1 MHDLSLFD
9 LYRRLLAI
17 VIGTYA
23 MVRTISFVWRWQ
35 AFGRSG
41 SRTEAILRRYVF
53 TVLLG
58 VRVRR
63 FWFEFLQIGGLI
75 AVLAYLLHLHR

>member
-1 MHDLSLFD
+1 MFD
-9 LYRRLLAI
+9 LYRRLLVTAI
-17 VIGTYA
+17 ATYA
-23 MVRTISFVWRWQ
+23 TVRTVSFVWRWQ

-41 SRTEAILRRYVF
+41 SRAEVVLQRYAL
-53 TVLLG
+53 TVLMG

-75 AVLAYLLHLHR
+75 ALLWYLLLLHR